1 MRRSMVSELVKL
13 LRPGVVAGWLGLTL
27 LFAVVV
33 NVFAFSSPAEPGAA
47 SGPQPGG
54 AGFPTL
60 AELAA
65 SDGYI
70 VALGGAATLLGVVTL
85 AFWASNVGAD
95 YSSGLIRLMVQGQ
108 PHRIRLLAGKVLAL
122 VAMTAVVTAAA
133 VVVSTGAAYVMAP
146 LTDVSTSAWTNLPSE
161 LLSTWL
167 NVFASCLVWGVL
179 GLTLA
184 IVSRSAVVAISIG
197 VGYVLVVE
205 SIVAVVA
212 GDASDWLPGSILTAV
227 AAGGSA
233 AVGYLAAM
241 AMGAG
246 YAAVGLA
253 VSGATFSRRD
263 VTS

>member
-1 MRRSMVSELVKL
+1 MRRAMVSELVKL
-13 LRPGVVAGWLGLTL
+13 LRPGVIGGWLGLTL
-27 LFAVVV
+27 MFSVIV
-33 NVFAFSSPAEPGAA
+33 NVFVFSSPAEPGA

-60 AELAA
+60 AELTA
-65 SDGYI
+65 SDGFI
-70 VALGGAATLLGVVTL
+70 VSLGGAATLLGVVTL
-85 AFWASNVGAD
+85 AFWASNVGSD

-108 PHRIRLLAGKVLAL
+108 PHRLRLLFGKVLAL
-122 VAMTAVVTAAA
+122 VTMTAVVTAAG
-133 VVVSTGAAYVMAP
+133 VVVSAGAAYAMAP
-146 LTDVSTSAWTNLPSE
+146 LTDVSTDAWSNVSSE
-161 LLSTWL
+161 LLSAWL

-205 SIVAVVA
+205 AIVTVVA
-212 GDASDWLPGSILTAV
+212 GDASDWLPGSILSTV
-227 AAGGSA
+227 AAGGTA
-233 AVGYLAAM
+233 TVGYLAAL

-246 YAAVGLA
+246 YAVLGLA
-253 VSGATFSRRD
+253 VSGVTFSRRD